1 MSQSRKQISDDSSK
15 SGCCVC
21 LPLMDFPSEFH
32 LKFHI
37 FDVQF
42 PCTAD
47 WDLQQSCVKG
57 PEGFSYTDCETLLS
71 EAKISLPLEE
81 CDALPISSLCL
92 PRDFASSGPKNA
104 SIQHKCIPTASDNAG
119 TQTRPNIATNPA
131 EGLMLGDSTFQSPQC
146 S

>member
-1 MSQSRKQISDDSSK
+1 MPVSQSRKQISDDSSK

-81 CDALPISSLCL
+81 CAIRIVQD
-92 PRDFASSGPKNA
+92 
-104 SIQHKCIPTASDNAG
+104 
-119 TQTRPNIATNPA
+119 
-131 EGLMLGDSTFQSPQC
+131 DSMCTSFFLAQR
-146 S
+146 